1 MNKNKKQ
8 NLNQKTKIDAVR
20 PVYRIHK
27 HHLALKLIELAL
39 FVALF
44 IISAS
49 AASASS
55 ISRDNI
61 ESQINKER
69 TSRGIAPLKDN
80 PQLDQAALTK
90 SADMISRKY
99 FEHYAYGLT
108 PWDFIKRQNYDYLYA
123 GENLAMDFD
132 TSEGMVSAWMN
143 SETHR
148 KNILNPDFTDMGVGV
163 VRGEYTDSK
172 GTRETQ
178 MVTNMFAAPKPAIIR
193 VFDNIVEKIKS
204 VF

>member
-1 MNKNKKQ
+1 MNTNKKQ
-8 NLNQKTKIDAVR
+8 KLNQKTKIDALH
-20 PVYRIHK
+20 PIYRIHK

-39 FVALF
+39 FIALF

-55 ISRDNI
+55 ISSDNI
-61 ESQINKER
+61 ESLINKER

-80 PQLDQAALTK
+80 SKLDQAALNK

-108 PWDFIKRQNYDYLYA
+108 PWDFIKKQNYDYLYA
-123 GENLAMDFD
+123 GENLAMDFE

-148 KNILNPDFTDMGVGV
+148 KNILNPDFTEMGVGV
-163 VRGEYTDSK
+163 VKGGFTDSR
-172 GTRETQ
+172 GVRETQ

-193 VFDNIVEKIKS
+193 AFDNIVERIKS
-204 VF
+204 IF

>member
-1 MNKNKKQ
+1 MNKHQNK
-8 NLNQKTKIDAVR
+8 NLNQKTKIDATH
-20 PVYRIHK
+20 PIYRVHK
-27 HHLALKLIELAL
+27 HHLVLKIVELAL
-39 FVALF
+39 FTALF

-55 ISRDNI
+55 VSSENI
-61 ESQINKER
+61 ESLINQER

-80 PQLDQAALTK
+80 VQLNQAALNK
-90 SADMISRKY
+90 SVDMISRKY

-108 PWDFIKRQNYDYLYA
+108 PWDFIKNQNYSYLYA
-123 GENLAMDFD
+123 GENLAMDFS

-143 SETHR
+143 SPIHR

-163 VRGEYTDSK
+163 VKGQFTDAE

-178 MVTNMFAAPKPAIIR
+178 MVTNMFATPKPAIIR
-193 VFDNIVEKIKS
+193 VFDNIVERIKS